1 MAPIPGVSAQK
12 QLRTLIMEGAL
23 RYKEDTTKVSLM
35 TLYVV
40 CAYIEYLVQL
50 DAYVF
55 LFTDMLLITR
65 ASKKSPNQLVITKA
79 VSDLNV

>member
-1 MAPIPGVSAQK
+1 
-12 QLRTLIMEGAL
+12 MEGAL